1 MEPAPAS
8 AGCARAACCHPRQRR
23 ASPQR
28 SRALTDSA
36 PARPDAPAVD
46 TIRDLL
52 SYRIHRLANA
62 LSRGAALRYR
72 REFDVSLMEWRILAL
87 LGAFAPMTL
96 KRLARESGLDK
107 SQASRAVA
115 GLVARGLVLRLPG
128 QGDAREL
135 ALRLSAEGERLQ
147 QGLMQAARERDAAL
161 RAALGA
167 TERAV
172 LDAALDR
179 LEATARRLAGLAA
192 PAPLDGA

>member
-1 MEPAPAS
+1 LP
-8 AGCARAACCHPRQRR
+8 
-23 ASPQR
+23 
-28 SRALTDSA
+28 D
-36 PARPDAPAVD
+36 DAPAAE

-128 QGDAREL
+128 EGDAREL

-192 PAPLDGA
+192 PAPPDGA

>member
-1 MEPAPAS
+1 MPAPPK
-8 AGCARAACCHPRQRR
+8 PR
-23 ASPQR
+23 
-28 SRALTDSA
+28 
-36 PARPDAPAVD
+36 PARDDAPA

-87 LGAFAPMTL
+87 LGGFAPMTL
-96 KRLARESGLDK
+96 KRLAREAGLDK

-128 QGDAREL
+128 EGDAREV

-147 QGLMQAARERDAAL
+147 QGLMRAARERDAAF
-161 RAALGA
+161 RAALTA
-167 TERAV
+167 SERAA
-172 LDAALDR
+172 LDTALDR
-179 LEATARRLAGLAA
+179 LEAEARRLAGLGG
-192 PAPLDGA
+192 PPPRRGG

>member
-1 MEPAPAS
+1 LPADHATP
-8 AGCARAACCHPRQRR
+8 
-23 ASPQR
+23 
-28 SRALTDSA
+28 
-36 PARPDAPAVD
+36 D

-115 GLVARGLVLRLPG
+115 GLVARGLVLRQPG
-128 QGDAREL
+128 EGDAREV
-135 ALRLSAEGERLQ
+135 ALRLSPDGQRVQ
-147 QGLMQAARERDAAL
+147 QGLMRAARERDAAF
-161 RAALGA
+161 RAALTDA
-167 TERAV
+167 DHAA
-172 LDAALDR
+172 LDRALDR
-179 LEATARRLAGLAA
+179 LEREARRLAGMSA
-192 PAPLDGA
+192 PQGRGEA

>member
-1 MEPAPAS
+1 MPAQPKPRPA
-8 AGCARAACCHPRQRR
+8 Q
-23 ASPQR
+23 
-28 SRALTDSA
+28 D
-36 PARPDAPAVD
+36 DAPA

-72 REFDVSLMEWRILAL
+72 RDFDVSLMEWRILAL

-128 QGDAREL
+128 EGDAREV
-135 ALRLSAEGERLQ
+135 ALRLSPDGERLQ
-147 QGLMQAARERDAAL
+147 QGLMRAARERDAAF
-161 RAALGA
+161 RAAL
-167 TERAV
+167 TPSERAA
-172 LDAALDR
+172 LDTALDR
-179 LEATARRLAGLAA
+179 LEAEARRLAGLG
-192 PAPLDGA
+192 PPSRRED